1 MQNINNKIKEKIK
14 MKNKSNFIMYTLVGT
29 VIGTSIGMIA
39 AKKMCCKSNVIKK
52 TAGKALRAAGS
63 FVEHMTF

>member
-1 MQNINNKIKEKIK
+1 